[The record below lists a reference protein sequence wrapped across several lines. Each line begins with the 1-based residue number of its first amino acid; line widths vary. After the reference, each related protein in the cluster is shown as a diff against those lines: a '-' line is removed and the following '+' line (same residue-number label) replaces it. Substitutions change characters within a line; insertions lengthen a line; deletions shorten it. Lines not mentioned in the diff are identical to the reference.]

1 MCLRSRKAPDTVVRS
16 TELEGLFFRASG
28 PNPWFMV
35 LPKQRETPQKF
46 GNLPSSHRLV
56 PEPGDP
62 GSPVQ
67 DGFEETGFAGLVIW
81 GNIGGVMQL
90 ALPPPPPFIVSC
102 CSEVSS
108 GVGVGG
114 RRMVEGRREMVW
126 VGPGLL

>member
-1 MCLRSRKAPDTVVRS
+1 
-16 TELEGLFFRASG
+16 
-28 PNPWFMV
+28 MV

-90 ALPPPPPFIVSC
+90 ALPPPPHSLFLAAQKSA
-102 CSEVSS
+102 
-108 GVGVGG
+108 
-114 RRMVEGRREMVW
+114 
-126 VGPGLL
+126 PGLGWEGGEW

>member
-1 MCLRSRKAPDTVVRS
+1 
-16 TELEGLFFRASG
+16 
-28 PNPWFMV
+28 MV

-90 ALPPPPPFIVSC
+90 ALPPPPPIHCFLLLRSQLR
-102 CSEVSS
+102 
-108 GVGVGG
+108 GWGG
-114 RRMVEGRREMVW
+114 RAENGEGRREMVW